1 VVFVPVDDERLA
13 FPFDGPPRQDDEA
26 EPGNGCGIF
35 TGDAGD
41 GPVQVCLGHWAFLS
55 RMSGQEPKR
64 ASPRRERL
72 VETFDDWGGETAG
85 HGLGR
90 DSGKLARLCWNADNG
105 TAAQW

>member
-1 VVFVPVDDERLA
+1 MVFVPADDERLT

-55 RMSGQEPKR
+55 RLSGQEPKR

-72 VETFDDWGGETAG
+72 VETFDDWGGWNRRSRIGPGPRETG
-85 HGLGR
+85 
-90 DSGKLARLCWNADNG
+90 
-105 TAAQW
+105 